1 VGNNIIWIV
10 KRLRDFCVIVAL
22 HFFARR
28 HEGTKP
34 RSSII
39 QITKSPSHQ
48 IPFCV
53 LLHRMRTGI
62 LLINLGTPDSPS
74 TADVR
79 KYLREFLM
87 DRRVIDIHP
96 VSRWFL
102 INCIIAPTRAP
113 KSAKL
118 YEKIWT
124 KEGSPL
130 LTHGRALKEKLQQ
143 KLGDKYVVTFGM
155 RYQKPSIHSALEELR
170 KANVKKIIALPL
182 YPQYASSSTG
192 STVEALMKAF
202 ESWEVTPE
210 LKIITRFHYR
220 EEYLNAVV
228 ASAKEFNSAEYDHV
242 LFSFHGLPE
251 RHIKKSDAH
260 YGDGKCSFGTCCE
273 TAREG
278 NQYCY
283 RANCV
288 QTAIAIAAR
297 LNIKK
302 ENYTIAF
309 QSRLGRDPWIKPYSD
324 HELIRLGKEGKK
336 KILAFSPAFVA
347 DCLET
352 IYEIGTEYNELFREH
367 GGEKV
372 QLVPSLNARE
382 EWVDGVA
389 KILLEE

>member
-1 VGNNIIWIV
+1 M
-10 KRLRDFCVIVAL
+10 K
-22 HFFARR
+22 
-28 HEGTKP
+28 
-34 RSSII
+34 
-39 QITKSPSHQ
+39 
-48 IPFCV
+48 
-53 LLHRMRTGI
+53 TGI

-74 TADVR
+74 TSDVR
-79 KYLREFLM
+79 KYLLEFLM

-102 INCIIAPTRAP
+102 INCIIAPLRAP

-124 KEGSPL
+124 NEGSPL
-130 LTHGRALKEKLQQ
+130 LVHGLALKEKLQL
-143 KLGDKYVVTFGM
+143 KLGNDFVVAFGM
-155 RYQKPSIHSALEELR
+155 RYQKPSIASALEELR
-170 KANVKKIIALPL
+170 KANVEKIIALPL

-210 LKIITRFHYR
+210 LKIISNFYHRKEFIDS
-220 EEYLNAVV
+220 LLSV
-228 ASAKEFNSAEYDHV
+228 ASAFNPTDYDHV

-260 YGDGKCSFGTCCE
+260 YGDGNCHFGKCCE
-273 TAREG
+273 IRTEG
-278 NQYCY
+278 NNYCY

-288 QTAIAIAAR
+288 QTAISIAKGM
-297 LNIKK
+297 NISQ

-324 HELIRLGKEGKK
+324 FELIRLAKEGKK

-352 IYEIGTEYNELFREH
+352 LYEIGTEYNDLFREH

-372 QLVPSLNARE
+372 QLVPSLNSNDV
-382 EWVDGVA
+382 WVNGVA
-389 KILLEE
+389 KILFEA

>member
-1 VGNNIIWIV
+1 M
-10 KRLRDFCVIVAL
+10 K
-22 HFFARR
+22 
-28 HEGTKP
+28 
-34 RSSII
+34 
-39 QITKSPSHQ
+39 
-48 IPFCV
+48 
-53 LLHRMRTGI
+53 TGI
-62 LLINLGTPDSPS
+62 LLINLGTPDSPA
-74 TADVR
+74 TGDVR

-102 INCIIAPTRAP
+102 VNCIIAPTRAP

-130 LTHGRALKEKLQQ
+130 LTHGIALKEKLQK
-143 KLGDKYVVTFGM
+143 KLGDNFAVAFGM
-155 RYQKPSIHSALEELR
+155 RYQSPSLNSALEELR
-170 KANVKKIIALPL
+170 KARVNKIIAMPL

-192 STVEALMKAF
+192 STIEALMNAI
-202 ESWEVTPE
+202 SPWEVTPE
-210 LKIITRFHYR
+210 LKIISRFHYR
-220 EEYLNAVV
+220 EEYLNAVL
-228 ASAKEFNSAEYDHV
+228 AAAKEFNPGDYDHV

-251 RHIKKSDAH
+251 RHIRKSDAQ
-260 YGDGKCSFGTCCE
+260 YGDGKCSLGKCCE
-273 TAREG
+273 IPREG

-288 QTAIAIAAR
+288 QTAIAVASR

-324 HELIRLGKEGKK
+324 HEIIRLAKEGKK
-336 KILAFSPAFVA
+336 KVLAFSLAFVA

-352 IYEIGTEYNELFREH
+352 IYEIGTEYDELFREH
-367 GGEKV
+367 GGEKI
-372 QLVPSLNARE
+372 QLVPSLNSRE
-382 EWVDGVA
+382 EWVEGV
-389 KILLEE
+389 KEILLKD

>member
-1 VGNNIIWIV
+1 M
-10 KRLRDFCVIVAL
+10 K
-22 HFFARR
+22 
-28 HEGTKP
+28 
-34 RSSII
+34 
-39 QITKSPSHQ
+39 
-48 IPFCV
+48 
-53 LLHRMRTGI
+53 TGI
-62 LLINLGTPDSPS
+62 LLINLGTPDSPA
-74 TADVR
+74 TGDVR

-87 DRRVIDIHP
+87 DRRVIDINP

-130 LTHGRALKEKLQQ
+130 LTYGIELKEKLQK
-143 KLGDKYVVTFGM
+143 KLGDNFVVAFGM
-155 RYQKPSIHSALEELR
+155 RYQSPSLNSALEELR
-170 KANVKKIIALPL
+170 KARVNKIIALPL

-192 STVEALMKAF
+192 STIEELMKAIAP
-202 ESWEVTPE
+202 WEVTPE
-210 LKIITRFHYR
+210 LKIISRFHYR
-220 EEYLNAVV
+220 EEYLNAVL
-228 ASAKEFNSAEYDHV
+228 ASAKEFNHADYDHV

-251 RHIKKSDAH
+251 RHIHKSDAQ
-260 YGDGKCSFGTCCE
+260 YGDGKCCLGKCCE
-273 TAREG
+273 IPREG

-288 QTAIAIAAR
+288 QTAMTVASR
-297 LNIKK
+297 LNIPK

-324 HELIRLGKEGKK
+324 HEIIKLAKEGKK
-336 KILAFSPAFVA
+336 KVLAFSLAFVA

-367 GGEKV
+367 GGEKI

-382 EWVDGVA
+382 EWVEGV
-389 KILLEE
+389 KDILLKD

>member
-1 VGNNIIWIV
+1 M
-10 KRLRDFCVIVAL
+10 K
-22 HFFARR
+22 
-28 HEGTKP
+28 
-34 RSSII
+34 
-39 QITKSPSHQ
+39 
-48 IPFCV
+48 
-53 LLHRMRTGI
+53 TGI
-62 LLINLGTPDSPS
+62 LLINLGTPDSPA
-74 TADVR
+74 TGDVR

-87 DRRVIDIHP
+87 DRRVIDINP

-102 INCIIAPTRAP
+102 INCIIAPLRAP

-130 LTHGRALKEKLQQ
+130 LTHGLTLKEKLQK
-143 KLGDKYVVTFGM
+143 KLGDKFLVAFGM
-155 RYQKPSIHSALEELR
+155 RYQSPSIASALEELR
-170 KANVKKIIALPL
+170 KANVTKIIALPL

-192 STVEALMKAF
+192 STIEAVMKAIS
-202 ESWEVTPE
+202 SWEVTPE
-210 LKIITRFHYR
+210 LKIISRFHFR
-220 EEYLNAVV
+220 EEYLNAVL
-228 ASAKEFNSAEYDHV
+228 ASAAGFNHADYDHV

-251 RHIKKSDAH
+251 RHIRKSDAH
-260 YGDGKCSFGTCCE
+260 YGDGKCSLGKCCE
-273 TAREG
+273 VARDG

-288 QTAIAIAAR
+288 QTAMAIAGR

-324 HELIRLGKEGKK
+324 HEIIRLAKEGKK

-352 IYEIGTEYNELFREH
+352 IYEIGSEYNELFREH

-372 QLVPSLNARE
+372 QLVPSLNSRE

-389 KILLEE
+389 KILLEN